1 MAELV
6 LAVGVSNSVVESGFS
21 FLTVCILTGDCQC
34 VTKPRKDADH
44 DSIIQMALNYYC
56 KTRRKRKIDKS
67 EFNSMFQPKR
77 SEREEENPL
86 NLEEVHGVDSDL
98 ESSGSSE
105 SETDSCD
112 SEPEKIF
119 WEFET

>member
-1 MAELV
+1 
-6 LAVGVSNSVVESGFS
+6 
-21 FLTVCILTGDCQC
+21 
-34 VTKPRKDADH
+34 
-44 DSIIQMALNYYC
+44 MALNNYC
-56 KTRRKRKIDKS
+56 NTRRKRNIDKS
-67 EFNSMFQPKR
+67 ELNSMFQPKR

-86 NLEEVHGVDSDL
+86 NLEEVRGVDSDL

-119 WEFET
+119 GEFET